1 MPTIEEDLR
10 FLITELQEE
19 RTNTG
24 NELATCPIPGTFGEA
39 WDLFRALCNTRLP
52 EHVSGE
58 FLTKQDKLLLAIID
72 EEGITYAGL
81 IPPCES
87 DSRFAVW
94 RGDITTL
101 AADAIVN
108 AANSQL
114 LGCWVPGHYCIDN
127 AIHTF
132 AGVQLRIECAAIM
145 RAQGHEE
152 PTGQAKVTSA
162 YNLPS
167 RLVIHTCLLYTS
179 PSPRD

>member
-24 NELATCPIPGTFGEA
+24 DELATCPIPGTFGEA

-58 FLTKQDKLLLAIID
+58 FLAKQDKLLHAIID

-94 RGDITTL
+94 RGGHHHAGGRRHRERREFPAL
-101 AADAIVN
+101 GMLGARP
-108 AANSQL
+108 L
-114 LGCWVPGHYCIDN
+114 L
-127 AIHTF
+127 
-132 AGVQLRIECAAIM
+132 R
-145 RAQGHEE
+145 
-152 PTGQAKVTSA
+152 
-162 YNLPS
+162 
-167 RLVIHTCLLYTS
+167 
-179 PSPRD
+179 